1 MKVIGVYRKCDFVTM
16 AGTTF
21 ALSGILLSL
30 HHNTMHAIFCL
41 IFAAI
46 CDAFDGVVARKGK
59 STKEQSTYGVE
70 LDSLSDAISFGVL
83 PMLIVQNLSYH
94 NIYTYII
101 SIFFCLAGII
111 RLAYFNMLSITKQ
124 SDGKEFVGLPIT
136 ASAII
141 LPAVYFIVKLLRIK
155 VGYIIFPL
163 TLLVTGILF
172 ISPFK
177 LKKLTNRE
185 KVMLSVLGV
194 VAIIVCILR
203 IVLITKN

>member
-16 AGTTF
+16 LGTTF
-21 ALSGILLSL
+21 ALSGILLSI
-30 HHNTMHAIFCL
+30 HHKTMLAIFCL

-59 STKEQSTYGVE
+59 NTKEQTTYGVE

-83 PMLIVQNLSYH
+83 PMLIVQNLSH
-94 NIYTYII
+94 PSIYLYVI

-111 RLAYFNMLSITKQ
+111 RLAYFNMLSITGK
-124 SDGKEFVGLPIT
+124 SNGKEFIGLPIT

-155 VGYIIFPL
+155 VGYIVFPI
-163 TLLVTGILF
+163 TLLITGMLF

-185 KVMLSVLGV
+185 KVLFSVLGV
-194 VAIIVCILR
+194 VAIAVCILR
-203 IVLITKN
+203 IVLITK